1 MPRSWED
8 GVQLPGG
15 AVFVPPLVV
24 DAFSRFIVAGGSRGR
39 WVDDLRIIS
48 LQGALSPAASR
59 RFPTTSNE
67 AEACSVLV
75 IVDVSW
81 LE

>member
-1 MPRSWED
+1 MESSC
-8 GVQLPGG
+8 QGG
-15 AVFVPPLVV
+15 AVFVPPWVV
-24 DAFSRFIVAGGSRGR
+24 DTFSRFIVAGRPCGR

>member
-1 MPRSWED
+1 MESSC
-8 GVQLPGG
+8 QGG
-15 AVFVPPLVV
+15 AVFVPPWVV

-59 RFPTTSNE
+59 RFPTSNE